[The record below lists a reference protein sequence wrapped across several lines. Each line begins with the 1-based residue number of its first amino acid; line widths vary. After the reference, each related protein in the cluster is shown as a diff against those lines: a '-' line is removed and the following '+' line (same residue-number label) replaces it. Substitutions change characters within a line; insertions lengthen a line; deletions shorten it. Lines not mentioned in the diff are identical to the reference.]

1 MFGDGFDMNA
11 LMQQAQ
17 KLQED
22 MARAQEEMA
31 SRTFTASAGGDLV
44 SVTLTGKG
52 DLEAVDIKPEAAED
66 LEALQDLILAAFRS
80 AKEEMDQALVASMPQ
95 VPGLGM

>member
-17 KLQED
+17 QLQED
-22 MARAQEEMA
+22 MAKTQEEMA
-31 SRTFTASAGGDLV
+31 SRSFTASAGGDLV
-44 SVTLTGKG
+44 SVTLNGQGVMTGI
-52 DLEAVDIKPEAAED
+52 EIKPDAADDIET
-66 LEALQDLILAAFRS
+66 LQDLIIAAFRS
-80 AKEEMDQALVASMPQ
+80 AKTEADQALVEAMPQ

>member
-31 SRTFTASAGGDLV
+31 ARTFSASAGGDMV
-44 SVTLTGKG
+44 SVTLTGQG
-52 DLEAVDIKPEAAED
+52 NLESITIQPEAVEDIET
-66 LEALQDLILAAFRS
+66 LQDLILAAFRS
-80 AKEEMDQALVASMPQ
+80 AKEEMDQALVQSMPQ
-95 VPGLGM
+95 VPGMGM

>member
-22 MARAQEEMA
+22 MAKTQEEMA
-31 SRTFTASAGGDLV
+31 SRRFTSSAGGDLV
-44 SVTLTGKG
+44 SVTITGQG
-52 DLEAVDIKPEAAED
+52 NLESVTIKEEAAED
-66 LEALQDLILAAFRS
+66 VETLQDLIVAAFRS
-80 AKEEMDQALVASMPQ
+80 AKAEADQALVESMPQ

>member
-31 SRTFTASAGGDLV
+31 ARTFTASAGGDMV
-44 SVTLTGKG
+44 SLTLTGQG
-52 DLEAVDIKPEAAED
+52 NLESITIKPEAVED
-66 LEALQDLILAAFRS
+66 IETLQDLILAAFRS
-80 AKEEMDQALVASMPQ
+80 AKEDMDQALVQSMPQ
-95 VPGLGM
+95 VPGMGM